1 MVKSS
6 DQGMSAKPEGEG
18 RRPGRRRRNDAGDRS
33 RAQIVDAAL
42 RTLLAEGY
50 AGTSARAVAT
60 NGGLSAASIFYHF
73 GSVDA
78 LLLAVMDRVSGER
91 LTRYRSRLHEVSSLS
106 ALTAAMEELYAEDL
120 RLGHLTAVQEIVA
133 GLAFDPELG
142 AEILARMQPWFDF
155 ATELATRILAGS
167 PLGGAVDPAVIG
179 SAVIALY
186 LGQEIVARMRR
197 GDASGSQAMVATLG
211 EAAPWIDR
219 LLGKGAR
226 AGRRAAPAR
235 IDIG

>member
-1 MVKSS
+1 VVKSS
-6 DQGMSAKPEGEG
+6 DQETAKPEGAG

-60 NGGLSAASIFYHF
+60 SGGFSAGSIFYHF

-91 LTRYRSRLHEVSSLS
+91 LSRYRSRLHEVSSLS

-133 GLAFDPELG
+133 AMAFDDELG
-142 AEILARMQPWFDF
+142 VEILTRMQPWFDF
-155 ATELATRILAGS
+155 ATELATRILAGT
-167 PLGGAVDPAVIG
+167 PLGGAVDPAVVG

-197 GDASGSQAMVATLG
+197 GDTGGSQAMVATLG
-211 EAAPWIDR
+211 EAAPWIDQ
-219 LLGKGAR
+219 LLGKAAR
-226 AGRRAAPAR
+226 PGRRRAPAR
-235 IDIG
+235 ISVE